1 MNHTFRTR
9 STLVRH
15 AEKQLRREQSR
26 EASAKIF
33 AVCFLGMVVLLLAAL
48 IDGVMK

>member
-33 AVCFLGMVVLLLAAL
+33 AVCFIGIVVFLVAAL
-48 IDGVMK
+48 VEGMLK